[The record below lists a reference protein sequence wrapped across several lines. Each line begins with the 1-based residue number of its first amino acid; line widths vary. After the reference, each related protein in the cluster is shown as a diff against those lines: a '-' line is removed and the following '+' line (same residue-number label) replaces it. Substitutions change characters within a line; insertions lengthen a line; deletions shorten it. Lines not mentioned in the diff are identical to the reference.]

1 MAGRTGPLRWIE
13 GRGWTRALGPLFM
26 LAAAWLA
33 LELFFV
39 RSSGSLDSGVIVLG
53 LAVYLGWTIWAAD
66 RPFTDRIIV
75 FGIIVSSAV
84 AIALFLAGLSLRA
97 TLASW
102 LSFVLGVPWSR
113 SWSNWF

>member
-1 MAGRTGPLRWIE
+1 MAGRTGPRRWME
-13 GRGWTRALGPLFM
+13 GRGWTKALGPLFM

-33 LELFFV
+33 LELFV
-39 RSSGSLDSGVIVLG
+39 VGSSGSPDSGVIVLG
-53 LAVYLGWTIWAAD
+53 LAAYLGWTIWAAE
-66 RPFTDRIIV
+66 RPFDKRIIA
-75 FGIIVSSAV
+75 FGVIVSSAV

-113 SWSNWF
+113 SWSDWF